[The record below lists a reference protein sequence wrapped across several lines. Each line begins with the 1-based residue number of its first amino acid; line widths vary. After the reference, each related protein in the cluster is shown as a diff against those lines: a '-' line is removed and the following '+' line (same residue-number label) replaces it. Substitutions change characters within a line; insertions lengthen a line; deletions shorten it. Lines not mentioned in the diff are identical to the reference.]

1 MKITIPGIGAF
12 DALQI
17 AGAVLGVITT
27 LSAIIGIA
35 VSATQPA
42 PPRESTCNWA
52 GDEIPVI
59 DDTTV
64 TLLAKSPA
72 TVKLAGFTAGD
83 AWLDRSECP
92 SSYTSTTDEATPS
105 LTVTAPTDSTLYM
118 HVGYD
123 DSNTVDGRTKAPYT
137 VTVRRPGKKDT
148 VSELANV
155 YGGQFWTLG
164 LTAGEPTTITVHPTT
179 GKEPVYPGLIIGSP
193 ILGPA
198 PVAQEDGDSSSSSST
213 DSADNGSS
221 EK

>member
-1 MKITIPGIGAF
+1 MKITIPGIGEF
-12 DALQI
+12 DALQV

-42 PPRESTCNWA
+42 PPRETTCNWA
-52 GDEIPVI
+52 SDAVPVI
-59 DDTTV
+59 DGTSV
-64 TLLAKSPA
+64 TLLADSPA
-72 TVKLAGFTAGD
+72 TVKLTGLTAGD
-83 AWLDRSECP
+83 AQLDRSECP
-92 SSYTSTTDEATPS
+92 SSYTSTGEGNPS
-105 LTVTAPTDSTLYM
+105 LTITAPTDSRLYL

-137 VTVRRPGKKDT
+137 VTVSRPGEEDT